1 MLEPDVKGGGLIGM
15 PNSSPLQV
23 QRSSRNSNINSSSV
37 SHLTRARL
45 ARWVASLFA
54 LGALVALTGCAAVK
68 VKLGMRVYL
77 AKVQVTSM
85 QAHLV
90 NGPAIA
96 PGEKSPLVAQFTQPD
111 GKILVTEG
119 QGKGKVLW
127 QDLTVT
133 PTLVTA
139 DQKGNLTLPRD
150 PRVSDGKVAHVAITV
165 PSHPDL
171 RAEFDIPITYD
182 YNFVSNFSGAAGS
195 NGFNG
200 TDGMAGSSGSTGST
214 DPNNPSP
221 GGNGG
226 NGTDGGNGQDGGNG
240 GNAPPVQIRV
250 TVRPGAHPLL
260 QASVSAA
267 GKTRLYLVDPTGGA
281 LTVKADGGPGGSGGR
296 GGRGGQGGSGG
307 IGTPSGSSGMSGSD
321 GRNGFDGSPGR
332 GGTITVTYDPQVK
345 PFLAEIHL
353 SNVGGP
359 APTFKEEPVA
369 PLW

>member
-23 QRSSRNSNINSSSV
+23 QRSSRNSNINSSRV

-45 ARWVASLFA
+45 ARCVASLFA
-54 LGALVALTGCAAVK
+54 LGALVALAGCAAVK

-85 QAHLV
+85 QAHLI

-96 PGEKSPLVAQFTQPD
+96 PGEKSPLIAQFTQPD

-200 TDGMAGSSGSTGST
+200 TDGMAGSSGSMGST

-240 GNAPPVQIRV
+240 GVSL
-250 TVRPGAHPLL
+250 PLGYD
-260 QASVSAA
+260 VC
-267 GKTRLYLVDPTGGA
+267 
-281 LTVKADGGPGGSGGR
+281 AD
-296 GGRGGQGGSGG
+296 
-307 IGTPSGSSGMSGSD
+307 
-321 GRNGFDGSPGR
+321 
-332 GGTITVTYDPQVK
+332 
-345 PFLAEIHL
+345 
-353 SNVGGP
+353 
-359 APTFKEEPVA
+359 
-369 PLW
+369 